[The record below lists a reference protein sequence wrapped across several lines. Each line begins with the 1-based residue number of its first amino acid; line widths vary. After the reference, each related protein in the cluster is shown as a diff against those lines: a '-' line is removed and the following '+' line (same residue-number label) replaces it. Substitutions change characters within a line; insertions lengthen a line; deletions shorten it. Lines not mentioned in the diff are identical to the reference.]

1 MDSEIGKD
9 ALLSSIPL
17 RLLEMLGERGVSDE
31 EIIDALEADS
41 LHLLSVD
48 QMLGPPRNRINLIE
62 LSHETGIEKAV
73 IRRLWRALGFTDV
86 SDFEMV
92 FSSLDVEAIISLRAL
107 MRDNSAD
114 VDIAI
119 QLARVIGSSMA
130 RIAEA
135 EIVASNGLKTLEG
148 TAENLTTVDLADK
161 FSRYSAATL
170 PALPQLL
177 IYAWI
182 RHLHAAGRRAMVAL
196 DKGAPNVSELV
207 LAVGF
212 VDLVGFTIL
221 SQQLTTQE
229 LGSVVSRFEELSSDA
244 VTSYGGRVVKM
255 IGDEVMYVAE
265 DPAAAVEVGLVL
277 KEEYAKEK
285 VLSEVRAGVA
295 FGPVLAREGDYYGP
309 VVNFASRIV
318 NIANP
323 GSILVSD
330 RVHQAIATTTKHHLV
345 PLRPRY
351 LKDLG
356 SVQLW
361 VVNPVG

>member
-1 MDSEIGKD
+1 MNPEGNDE
-9 ALLSSIPL
+9 ALFSTLPI
-17 RLLEMLGERGVSDE
+17 RLLEMLRERGVGDE
-31 EIIDALEADS
+31 EIVEALKADS
-41 LHLLSVD
+41 LHLLAVD
-48 QMLGPPRNRINLIE
+48 QMLGPPRKRMP
-62 LSHETGIEKAV
+62 LSQLVAETGMDPATMK
-73 IRRLWRALGFTDV
+73 RLWRALGFTDV
-86 SDFEMV
+86 DDGELA
-92 FSSLDVEAIISLRAL
+92 FSPLDVEAIVSLRGL
-107 MRDNSAD
+107 MRTGTAD
-114 VDIAI
+114 VEIAV

-135 EIVASNGLKTLEG
+135 EIVASNGLKGLEG
-148 TAENLTTVDLADK
+148 DSDNLSTIDLADR
-161 FSRYSAATL
+161 FARYSAVTL

-196 DKGAPNVSELV
+196 DKGAPNISELT

-229 LGSVVSRFEELSSDA
+229 LGAVVSRFEELSSDTVA
-244 VTSYGGRVVKM
+244 RHGGRIVKM

-265 DPAAAVEVGLVL
+265 DPEAAVEVGVVL
-277 KEEYAKEK
+277 KEEYSREK
-285 VLSEVRAGVA
+285 LLTEVRAGVA
-295 FGPVLAREGDYYGP
+295 YGTVLAREGDYYGP
-309 VVNFASRIV
+309 VVNLASRIV

-330 RVHQAIATTTKHHLV
+330 RVQFQMARSKKHHLV

-361 VVNPVG
+361 VVDPED

>member
-1 MDSEIGKD
+1 MEVDKTSDQI
-9 ALLSSIPL
+9 LSMIPL
-17 RLLEMLGERGVSDE
+17 RLLEMLRERGVSDE
-31 EIIDALEADS
+31 EILSALAEDS
-41 LHLLSVD
+41 LHLLAVD
-48 QMLGPPRNRINLIE
+48 QMLGPPRSRMDILE
-62 LSHETGIEKAV
+62 LSKETGIDKQV

-86 SDFEMV
+86 SDGEKV
-92 FSSLDVEAIISLRAL
+92 FTPLDVEAILSLRGL
-107 MRDNSAD
+107 VRSGTAD

-135 EIVASNGLKTLEG
+135 EIVASNGLKAIEG
-148 TAENLTTVDLADK
+148 DSEDLSTVDLADR
-161 FSRYSAATL
+161 FARYSAATL

-229 LGSVVSRFEELSSDA
+229 LGAVVSRFEELSSDA
-244 VTSYGGRVVKM
+244 VTKYGGRVVKM

-265 DPAAAVEVGLVL
+265 DAYAAVQVGVIL
-277 KEEYAKEK
+277 KEEYSKEK
-285 VLSEVRAGVA
+285 LLSEVRAGVA
-295 FGPVLAREGDYYGP
+295 YGPVLAREGDYYGP
-309 VVNFASRIV
+309 TVNLASRIV

-330 RVHQAIATTTKHHLV
+330 GVHQHLPPDENLHLV

-361 VVNPVG
+361 VVNPSD